1 MISVNVKVNRNLL
14 TPALKKIRQRLD
26 QLPQEVAD
34 KMVELTPKD
43 TGYAKRKTQLV
54 SKKRIEANYPYA
66 QVLDRGRHMTNKGMR
81 GSKQAPKGI
90 VGPSLDSIKRK
101 N

>member
-54 SKKRIEANYPYA
+54 SKKRIEANYPYD